1 MGSVVREVYE
11 ALREAGVSEEKAIA
25 VAEALDHAIQSGERI
40 ERIEEKLEAL
50 FGDVHDLKVAIA
62 RLEERLGS
70 EIKRIEAEIRRL
82 DDKIE
87 NRFRWVLAVVMI
99 NLALTLGVLW
109 QVMRVVGK

>member
-40 ERIEEKLEAL
+40 ERIEEKLESL
-50 FGDVHDLKVAIA
+50 IEDIHDLKVTVA
-62 RLEERLGS
+62 RLEERLS
-70 EIKRIEAEIRRL
+70 SEIRRL

-109 QVMRVVGK
+109 NVVRIMGK

>member
-1 MGSVVREVYE
+1 MTGVVREIYE

-25 VAEALDHAIQSGERI
+25 VAEAFDHAVRSGERI
-40 ERIEEKLEAL
+40 ERIEEKLEGLAE
-50 FGDVHDLKVAIA
+50 DVHDLKVAVA
-62 RLEERLGS
+62 RLEERLS
-70 EIKRIEAEIRRL
+70 SEIRRL

-109 QVMRVVGK
+109 QVVRMVGR

>member
-40 ERIEEKLEAL
+40 ERIEEKLESL
-50 FGDVHDLKVAIA
+50 IEDVHDLKVTVA
-62 RLEERLGS
+62 RLEERLS
-70 EIKRIEAEIRRL
+70 SEIRRL

-109 QVMRVVGK
+109 NVVRIMGK